1 MRKLKCQHCDKPNP
15 ENWFFCRD
23 CGKRAS
29 APKFT
34 TNSFVISEAGKTI
47 LEAFDQI
54 TVYCD
59 TADAVDVNLSILSGV
74 S

>member
-1 MRKLKCQHCDKPNP
+1 VRKLKCQHCDNPNP

-34 TNSFVISEAGKTI
+34 TNSFVISEAGKRTDVEFNTI
-47 LEAFDQI
+47 SYDESI
-54 TVYCD
+54 NKMNK
-59 TADAVDVNLSILSGV
+59 ADKRWKGF
-74 S
+74 